1 MRSMRILIQ
10 TILPSPYRV
19 DFFNELGKYC
29 DLTVIYEGKRPNNG
43 LRFNWN
49 DNKQNNYKAVY
60 LHSKFDN
67 KLNIKAAKY
76 FLSNKY
82 DIKLICC
89 YHTKTGM
96 FLISLMKLFSIKY
109 YIEIDGGM
117 IKPEEGFFHKKLKQY
132 MLHGAYKYLSP
143 SESTDEYFKYY
154 AQANKNQ
161 IYRYSFTSIS
171 QAQTLK
177 QVLSPTDKE
186 KIKKQLGI
194 PYQKM
199 ILAVGQFIPRKGFD
213 ILLRSIK
220 DLPSNVGVYFIGGKM
235 TKEYESIISDLN
247 LNNIQ
252 FLEFMDSQKLS
263 LYYKAS
269 DIFILP
275 TREDI
280 WGLVINEAMAYGLP
294 IITTNKCVA
303 GVQLLDHQ
311 EITIIPPEDSVS
323 LRNSINKLL
332 TNDNLL
338 RTIGT
343 RNLDY
348 IKKHCIEDMAQ
359 EHIDIF
365 SQHKT
370 SNQ

>member
-1 MRSMRILIQ
+1 
-10 TILPSPYRV
+10 
-19 DFFNELGKYC
+19 
-29 DLTVIYEGKRPNNG
+29 
-43 LRFNWN
+43 
-49 DNKQNNYKAVY
+49 
-60 LHSKFDN
+60 
-67 KLNIKAAKY
+67 
-76 FLSNKY
+76 
-82 DIKLICC
+82 
-89 YHTKTGM
+89 
-96 FLISLMKLFSIKY
+96 
-109 YIEIDGGM
+109 
-117 IKPEEGFFHKKLKQY
+117 
-132 MLHGAYKYLSP
+132 
-143 SESTDEYFKYY
+143 
-154 AQANKNQ
+154 
-161 IYRYSFTSIS
+161 
-171 QAQTLK
+171 
-177 QVLSPTDKE
+177 
-186 KIKKQLGI
+186 
-194 PYQKM
+194 M

-220 DLPSNVGVYFIGGKM
+220 DLPSNVGVYFIGGKV